1 MNSQKI
7 EINQRVKR
15 AKKPGCYGI
24 VKDIR
29 TEVTSA
35 REKKDKNKNGLMIRV
50 KWDNGTESYL
60 APEGLE
66 LVN

>member
-1 MNSQKI
+1 MTAQKI

-15 AKKPGCYGI
+15 AKRPGCFGI
-24 VKDIR
+24 VKDVR

-35 REKKDKNKNGLMIRV
+35 REKRDKGKNGLMIRV

-60 APEGLE
+60 APEALE
-66 LVN
+66 VVN